1 MENIKVPVLFQPMQN
16 FNLEDER
23 FTKVKMWLMHLGE
36 NFNGSRFSKDAVR
49 KAIPTL
55 AYTPIMGLIKEED
68 FLGHEM
74 DIVLKSDGD
83 IEFKNL
89 TQAYGVVPEFNNAQ
103 FEDRVGDDGVTRTYL
118 TVEGLLWN
126 KWEEAIDVISSK
138 KGKTGQSMEIIVQ
151 NFAEP
156 DENGVV
162 DITDFQFDGACL
174 LGDAVPPAMINSTVE
189 LAFSDKTDKIIKE
202 KLAIFAKSF
211 EKGGNDLAEDKK
223 KDEEIIEDTTKKS
236 EDKKVEEKPKET
248 TKKVEKKEPAK
259 KEEDK
264 SKEVKKSEEDVEI
277 KDEEPK
283 KAEDEV
289 VKEETVAEA
298 RKEQAEIEEKVETP
312 SERIVVGENTYSIE
326 EAITLIEDYQKLKES
341 LHKDAV
347 DELFEKYGSKLTE
360 EDVEALKVDA
370 YTKEIDEVE
379 TLIFA
384 AIGKNQFSKMEETKE
399 AVFSTVSVVT
409 DKEEQDPYN
418 GVLTKYLN
426 K

>member
-1 MENIKVPVLFQPMQN
+1 MENIKVPVLFQPIQN
-16 FNLEDER
+16 YSLEDIR
-23 FTKVKMWLMHLGE
+23 FTKVKLWLMHLGE
-36 NFNGSRFSKDAVR
+36 NFNGSRFSKEVVT

-55 AYTPIMGLIKEED
+55 AYTPIMGLIKEDD
-68 FLGHEM
+68 FLGHEI
-74 DIVLKSDGD
+74 DITLKSDGD
-83 IEFKNL
+83 IQFKNL
-89 TQAYGVVPEFNNAQ
+89 TQAYGVIPEYNNAQ

-126 KWEEAIDVISSK
+126 KWEEAVDVISSK
-138 KGKTGQSMEIIVQ
+138 RGKTGQSMEIIVQ
-151 NFAEP
+151 DFAEP

-162 DITDFQFDGACL
+162 NITDFQFDGACL

-223 KDEEIIEDTTKKS
+223 KDEEIIEEATKKS

-248 TKKVEKKEPAK
+248 TKKVEEKEPAK

-264 SKEVKKSEEDVEI
+264 SKEVEKPEENVEI

-283 KAEDEV
+283 KAKDEV
-289 VKEETVAEA
+289 VKEETIAEA

-326 EAITLIEDYQKLKES
+326 EAIALIEDYQKLKES

>member
-1 MENIKVPVLFQPMQN
+1 
-16 FNLEDER
+16 
-23 FTKVKMWLMHLGE
+23 
-36 NFNGSRFSKDAVR
+36 
-49 KAIPTL
+49 
-55 AYTPIMGLIKEED
+55 
-68 FLGHEM
+68 
-74 DIVLKSDGD
+74 
-83 IEFKNL
+83 
-89 TQAYGVVPEFNNAQ
+89 
-103 FEDRVGDDGVTRTYL
+103 
-118 TVEGLLWN
+118 
-126 KWEEAIDVISSK
+126 
-138 KGKTGQSMEIIVQ
+138 MEIIVQ
-151 NFAEP
+151 DFAEP

-162 DITDFQFDGACL
+162 NITDFQFDGACL

-223 KDEEIIEDTTKKS
+223 KDEEIIEEATKKS

-248 TKKVEKKEPAK
+248 TKKVEEKEPAK

-264 SKEVKKSEEDVEI
+264 SKEVEKPEENVEI

-283 KAEDEV
+283 KAKDEV

-326 EAITLIEDYQKLKES
+326 EAIALIEDYQKLKES